1 VFDEESDDIICIVK
15 EEKLNFKVFRS
26 SNLQG
31 KIPDYKTKSNKI
43 SLCMPLSLVILHG
56 KEPLA
61 EVHYKPRSLLN
72 VFKWSNFWY
81 TQQEMTIYLIEY

>member
-15 EEKLNFKVFRS
+15 EEKLNLKVFRS

-31 KIPDYKTKSNKI
+31 KIPDYKTKSDKI

-61 EVHYKPRSLLN
+61 EVHYKPWSLMYSNGQTFGIHNKRSQ
-72 VFKWSNFWY
+72 S
-81 TQQEMTIYLIEY
+81 T